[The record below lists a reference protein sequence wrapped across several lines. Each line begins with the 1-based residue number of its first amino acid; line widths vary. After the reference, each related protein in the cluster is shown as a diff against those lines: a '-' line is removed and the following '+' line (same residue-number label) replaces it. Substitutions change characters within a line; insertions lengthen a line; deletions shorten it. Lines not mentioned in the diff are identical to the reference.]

1 VSWYTIRMLKT
12 VLTLW
17 FLTVLALGC
26 SPYRDLLVI
35 FVPVSMTVAIF
46 NGMASKGDPE
56 EQI

>member
-1 VSWYTIRMLKT
+1 MLKT
-12 VLTLW
+12 VLALW

-35 FVPVSMTVAIF
+35 FVPVSMAVAIF

-56 EQI
+56 ERA